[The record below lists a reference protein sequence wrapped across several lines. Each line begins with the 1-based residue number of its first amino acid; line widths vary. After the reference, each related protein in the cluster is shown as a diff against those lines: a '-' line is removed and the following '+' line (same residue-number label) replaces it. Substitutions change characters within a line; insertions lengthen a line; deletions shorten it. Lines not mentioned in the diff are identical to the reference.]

1 LALNDHNSYDTTNF
15 FQVYSSGEYMPEK
28 RLLVAVIQRA
38 LADFTVPDG
47 THPLLKWE
55 AGKWLFSDSHEIMSL
70 WWICSALSD
79 DPKRLRDKILA
90 AAKQKSWRQKA
101 VIFRVDRR

>member
-1 LALNDHNSYDTTNF
+1 MAGKNKAPPDTTDF
-15 FQVYSSGEYMPEK
+15 FQVYSSVEHMPEK

-47 THPLLKWE
+47 THPLLRWE
-55 AGKWLFSDSHEIMSL
+55 AGKWLFSDSHELMSL

-79 DPKRLRDKILA
+79 NPAGLRELILT
-90 AAKQKSWRQKA
+90 AAKNKTWKSKS